1 MLLTGASAVV
11 AAPSITS
18 LSPTSGGAGTA
29 VTIAG
34 SNFGSSQSSS
44 TVKFNGTS
52 AGTAA
57 SWGATSVTVSVPNG
71 ATTGNVVVTVAG
83 VASSGVNFTVIPAPT
98 LTSVSPASGVQGA
111 SVPVT
116 LSGANFVAGA
126 TVAVSNSGITVGS
139 VTVVSATQIT
149 ATLTIAAK
157 AATGAANVTV
167 TTSGGTSSAA
177 VFTVK
182 PPAPVLTS
190 VSPASG
196 IQGASVPVTFTGAN
210 FVAGAM
216 VLVNRSGISV
226 GNLAVVSTT
235 QITATLTI
243 AANAAPGAFSFTL
256 ATSGG
261 ASSAVG
267 FTVNPPAPVLTS
279 VSPAS
284 GVQGTSLPVTL
295 AGSNF
300 VTGATVAVSNPGVTA
315 GSVTIVSATQ
325 ITATLTIAANAAL
338 GAANV
343 TVTTSGGTSGT
354 AVFTVNPPAPVLT
367 SVSPASGVQG
377 TSVPVTLAGSN
388 FVSGATVSATNSGVT
403 VGGVTVV
410 SAAQI
415 TATLTIAANAALGAA
430 KVTVTTSGGTSG
442 TAAFTVN
449 PPAPVLTSVSPASAG
464 QGAKPWL
471 TLTGTNFAAGAI
483 VAVSGTGTSVSA
495 VIVTSATQITALFTI
510 DPSAVPGARNVT
522 VTTSAGTSN
531 ALPFTVIAVPSIGS
545 VSPTTATGGTQVTI
559 GGSYFGATRGTG
571 SVWLGTAP
579 ATVVSWADT
588 QIVATVASN
597 AQSGNA
603 LVQQNGL
610 ASNSVPFTVITPN
623 ILTVTPTIG
632 APGDTVTIAGS
643 HFGAAQGSGQVW
655 LGTAAGVVQSWSDT
669 QIVAQVGAGAASGN
683 AQVLQNGVMSNA
695 VAFTVNTPQIASISP
710 TSGASGTLVTFTGSG
725 FGASQGNV
733 TLGSMA
739 GQVQQWN
746 DTQVTASVASS
757 SVSGIAR
764 IQRSDGLW
772 SNALGFTVPVAGGGG
787 NTVMPSLLNMSVG
800 DSRTLQALGAN
811 G

>member
-1 MLLTGASAVV
+1 MPKSNPFFQPTNARISAVNISHLHLRTLSVVSMLLTAASAVV

-18 LSPTSGGAGTA
+18 LSPASGGAGTA
-29 VTIAG
+29 ATISGG
-34 SNFGSSQSSS
+34 SFGSSQGSS

-57 SWGATSVTVSVPNG
+57 SWGDTSITVSVPNG

-83 VASSGVNFTVIPAPT
+83 VASNGMNFTVIPAPT
-98 LTSVSPASGVQGA
+98 LTSVSPASGVQGT
-111 SVPVT
+111 SVAVT
-116 LSGANFVAGA
+116 LTGSNFVAGA
-126 TVAVSNSGITVGS
+126 TVAVSNPGITVGS

-149 ATLTIAAK
+149 ATFTIAAN
-157 AATGAANVTV
+157 AATGAAN
-167 TTSGGTSSAA
+167 
-177 VFTVK
+177 
-182 PPAPVLTS
+182 
-190 VSPASG
+190 
-196 IQGASVPVTFTGAN
+196 I
-210 FVAGAM
+210 
-216 VLVNRSGISV
+216 
-226 GNLAVVSTT
+226 
-235 QITATLTI
+235 
-243 AANAAPGAFSFTL
+243 
-256 ATSGG
+256 
-261 ASSAVG
+261 
-267 FTVNPPAPVLTS
+267 
-279 VSPAS
+279 
-284 GVQGTSLPVTL
+284 
-295 AGSNF
+295 
-300 VTGATVAVSNPGVTA
+300 
-315 GSVTIVSATQ
+315 
-325 ITATLTIAANAAL
+325 
-338 GAANV
+338 

-354 AVFTVNPPAPVLT
+354 VVFTVNPPAPVLT

-388 FVSGATVSATNSGVT
+388 FVAGATVSATNSGVT

-643 HFGAAQGSGQVW
+643 HFGAAQG
-655 LGTAAGVVQSWSDT
+655 
-669 QIVAQVGAGAASGN
+669 
-683 AQVLQNGVMSNA
+683 
-695 VAFTVNTPQIASISP
+695 
-710 TSGASGTLVTFTGSG
+710 
-725 FGASQGNV
+725 
-733 TLGSMA
+733 
-739 GQVQQWN
+739 
-746 DTQVTASVASS
+746 
-757 SVSGIAR
+757 
-764 IQRSDGLW
+764 
-772 SNALGFTVPVAGGGG
+772 
-787 NTVMPSLLNMSVG
+787 
-800 DSRTLQALGAN
+800 
-811 G
+811 